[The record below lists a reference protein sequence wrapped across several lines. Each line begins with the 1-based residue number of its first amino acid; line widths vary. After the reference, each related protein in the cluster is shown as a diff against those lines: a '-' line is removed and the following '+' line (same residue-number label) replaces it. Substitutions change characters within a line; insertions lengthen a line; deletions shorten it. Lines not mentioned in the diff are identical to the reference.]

1 MPYLNEYAAYIWT
14 GAVSPHRSYAVRMQ
28 QNTHRSLYPYGHTF
42 AVWSNSHG
50 DTRGIR
56 RQLVDSLAGAAAR
69 MRQRDAERAEQG
81 VAEDADGN
89 PNKD

>member
-1 MPYLNEYAAYIWT
+1 MLYVCNK
-14 GAVSPHRSYAVRMQ
+14 
-28 QNTHRSLYPYGHTF
+28 THIGLCIPYGHTF

-56 RQLVDSLAGAAAR
+56 RQLVDCRQLVDPLAGAAAR